1 MTELRTVD
9 PRTLK
14 LNPEN
19 PRIVPAAPNLNA
31 ELLASIRAIGIIQP
45 PIVRECDGVL
55 IVKAGDRRVKAA
67 IEADLATIEVLVKDA
82 KDGVTQMESL
92 SENMVR
98 APMDTVDIWRG
109 VRKLEDLGW
118 NEQSIADAL
127 AQPIRLVRRV
137 KLLAHIHVPM
147 LEGMTQGR
155 MPEDDE
161 LRLIANASLEE
172 QAQVWKKHKPKKN
185 EEAAW
190 YAIARALAK
199 RHIPFSAAKFDDAMA
214 AQYGVTW
221 LDDLFAPGDQD
232 TRYTTD
238 VDGFFGAQQE
248 WMENN
253 LPKGGVL
260 IQVDDYGQAALP
272 KKAERVFGKPGKGD
286 SIGHFLDPR
295 TAEVKTIAFRMPQ
308 DKKAAKGKAAND
320 EPVTVPEKAARPD
333 VTQKGLA
340 IIGDLRTDA
349 LHEALKA
356 DPIEDIKLIGLLILA
371 LGGRNVSVQSG
382 LNNGFGERAEICERV
397 SDGGI
402 LTLDDDLIRVSARD
416 MLTQVLSCRDNMSN
430 SGLVARV
437 AGETIGATLRL
448 PSMATDEFLSCL
460 SRQALER
467 EAKAN
472 TVRVEVRVKDTRAG
486 LVKHCDGAT
495 WHYPDAV
502 FALSAAEREAQSV
515 GDQNGLSS
523 DDLSDEADALVAND
537 EAPGEDGVRQA
548 GVICG
553 AVEVVIDQAAMVS
566 RSVGTASI
574 VGAMSSAMAS
584 VCM

>member
-1 MTELRTVD
+1 
-9 PRTLK
+9 
-14 LNPEN
+14 
-19 PRIVPAAPNLNA
+19 
-31 ELLASIRAIGIIQP
+31 
-45 PIVRECDGVL
+45 
-55 IVKAGDRRVKAA
+55 
-67 IEADLATIEVLVKDA
+67 
-82 KDGVTQMESL
+82 
-92 SENMVR
+92 
-98 APMDTVDIWRG
+98 
-109 VRKLEDLGW
+109 
-118 NEQSIADAL
+118 
-127 AQPIRLVRRV
+127 
-137 KLLAHIHVPM
+137 
-147 LEGMTQGR
+147 
-155 MPEDDE
+155 
-161 LRLIANASLEE
+161 
-172 QAQVWKKHKPKKN
+172 
-185 EEAAW
+185 
-190 YAIARALAK
+190 
-199 RHIPFSAAKFDDAMA
+199 
-214 AQYGVTW
+214 
-221 LDDLFAPGDQD
+221 
-232 TRYTTD
+232 
-238 VDGFFGAQQE
+238 
-248 WMENN
+248 
-253 LPKGGVL
+253 
-260 IQVDDYGQAALP
+260 
-272 KKAERVFGKPGKGD
+272 
-286 SIGHFLDPR
+286 
-295 TAEVKTIAFRMPQ
+295 
-308 DKKAAKGKAAND
+308 
-320 EPVTVPEKAARPD
+320 
-333 VTQKGLA
+333 
-340 IIGDLRTDA
+340 
-349 LHEALKA
+349 
-356 DPIEDIKLIGLLILA
+356 LA